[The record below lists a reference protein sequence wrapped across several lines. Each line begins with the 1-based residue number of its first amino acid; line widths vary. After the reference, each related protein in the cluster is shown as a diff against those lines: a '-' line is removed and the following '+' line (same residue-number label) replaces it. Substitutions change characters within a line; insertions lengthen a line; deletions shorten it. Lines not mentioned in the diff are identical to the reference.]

1 MDHKKRFNT
10 AELFSLQVKIL
21 RTTPVLLGTIKN
33 FYLYGEHEG
42 DTFAT
47 GGIIYCC
54 FVVQFTLFLDIG
66 YLSWHVT
73 FDLYTISTYICISAF
88 FPKKLG
94 RKYEILCSIFLMYS
108 VKFIVPRK
116 HSIMIVW
123 KCANKRCLRTNKLFE
138 QQMSVLSNSIS
149 WLIARLRSSPV
160 YALCW
165 LKGLKKRFDIWEN

>member
-1 MDHKKRFNT
+1 M
-10 AELFSLQVKIL
+10 FSLQVKIL

-54 FVVQFTLFLDIG
+54 FVVQFTLLRYRLFILTCNIWPVHNIN
-66 YLSWHVT
+66 LH
-73 FDLYTISTYICISAF
+73 LYFSV

-94 RKYEILCSIFLMYS
+94 RKYEILCSIFLMY
-108 VKFIVPRK
+108 KFIVPRK

-149 WLIARLRSSPV
+149 WLIARLRS
-160 YALCW
+160 
-165 LKGLKKRFDIWEN
+165 